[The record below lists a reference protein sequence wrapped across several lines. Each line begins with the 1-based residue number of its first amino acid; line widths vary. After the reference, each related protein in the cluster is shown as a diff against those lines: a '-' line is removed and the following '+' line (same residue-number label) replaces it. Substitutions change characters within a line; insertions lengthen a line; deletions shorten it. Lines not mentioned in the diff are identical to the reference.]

1 MRMSIFKSR
10 LAATAGVVV
19 LCVSTLCA
27 QTVSKHVIERG
38 ETLESIAARYGV
50 TTEEIIK
57 LNPDAAQFVYVGMEL
72 NLPEKPAQAA
82 VNDSVAQARPATPQT
97 PATEYVDENGNKRY
111 VATAAEASTLGN
123 ASGGNAQT
131 EATSGDLGENVFS
144 SIGISYFASFD
155 AADMGYY
162 MFGFTTLAPSGWGAD
177 FHIGFNYG
185 LVDKDYAGCAFLVG
199 PAYGYAFD
207 RVMLAA
213 SLDFLGT
220 YLGQGKGEDLKFNWG
235 FALMPKAIFRLGKV
249 RPWVGVNAM
258 WAKGADK
265 LSVGF
270 EVGIGIGV

>member
-1 MRMSIFKSR
+1 MRMSIFNSR

-97 PATEYVDENGNKRY
+97 TVTEYVAGN
-111 VATAAEASTLGN
+111 V
-123 ASGGNAQT
+123 QT
-131 EATSGDLGENVFS
+131 VTDSDKLTPYDYITYGL
-144 SIGISYFASFD
+144 SYFAPFE
-155 AADMGYY
+155 AADTGYY
-162 MFGFTTLAPSGWGAD
+162 MLGGTVLAPSGWGLD
-177 FHIGFNYG
+177 FHLGFNYG
-185 LVDKDYAGCAFLVG
+185 LVDKDYAGYAFLMG

-220 YLGQGKGEDLKFNWG
+220 YLGQGKDEDLKFNWG

-249 RPWVGVNAM
+249 RPWAGVNVT
-258 WAKGADK
+258 WAKGVDK